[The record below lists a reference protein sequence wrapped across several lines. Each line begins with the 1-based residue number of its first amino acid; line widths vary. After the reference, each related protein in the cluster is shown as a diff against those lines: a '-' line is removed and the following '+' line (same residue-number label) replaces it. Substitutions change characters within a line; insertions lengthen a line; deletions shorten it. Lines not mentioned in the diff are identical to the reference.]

1 MNKNEKTEL
10 VPVWEKAALTLE
22 EAVAYSGIG
31 RDKLCKLSNR
41 EDCDFIL
48 WIGRKRLFKRTGRI
62 HREVRFHLRKEN
74 LYGKNSEKECAI

>member
-48 WIGRKRLFKRTGRI
+48 WIGRKRLFKRKKLDEYI
-62 HREVRFHLRKEN
+62 
-74 LYGKNSEKECAI
+74 EKSASI

>member
-48 WIGRKRLFKRTGRI
+48 WIGRKRLFKR
-62 HREVRFHLRKEN
+62 
-74 LYGKNSEKECAI
+74 KNWMNTSRSPFPSKKGEPLWEKQ